1 VALWQTQQEY
11 IMKSSIWP
19 NAYMLW
25 KLYSVYQN
33 MEKQSLWMVTWS
45 HSQKMHQ
52 NNFLT
57 RVKNGTS
64 MKKRDTVYY
73 KLAQAKS
80 YNSLIIR
87 ASYHI
92 KIYSLHSYWKLI
104 HVCTFSTTYQKIL
117 PTISAFLPF
126 ALLP

>member
-1 VALWQTQQEY
+1 MTNTARIYHEKFYLTKSIYALKN
-11 IMKSSIWP
+11 IF
-19 NAYMLW
+19 
-25 KLYSVYQN
+25 SVSKHG
-33 MEKQSLWMVTWS
+33 KQSLWMVTWS

-80 YNSLIIR
+80 YNSGTMTSHL
-87 ASYHI
+87 
-92 KIYSLHSYWKLI
+92 
-104 HVCTFSTTYQKIL
+104 VGFSM
-117 PTISAFLPF
+117 
-126 ALLP
+126 